1 MGNIAKIKH
10 YDIANGKGIRTSIFF
25 SGCEHHC
32 KNCFN
37 SELWDFTVGRPLT
50 SDIYINEIKNT
61 INEHIAGISILGGE
75 PMHPRNIDITCDL
88 VYNFKKDFPDKT
100 IWLWSGYTLDELL
113 SKEYSEQLYGFY
125 NLNGLVRN
133 ILKNIDV
140 LVDGRYI
147 DEQRD
152 LRLKWRG
159 SSNQR
164 VIDVQET
171 IKQKKIVLF
180 DK

>member
-1 MGNIAKIKH
+1 MGRIAKIKH
-10 YDIANGKGIRTSIFF
+10 YDIANGNGIRTSIFF

-50 SDIYINEIKNT
+50 SDIYINEIKPT

-75 PMHPRNIDITCDL
+75 PMHPKNVEMVSHL
-88 VYNFKKDFPDKT
+88 VWNFKKDFPNKT

-113 SKEYSEQLYGFY
+113 SEEYKKQLDDVCKF
-125 NLNGLVRN
+125 NEVVKH
-133 ILKNIDV
+133 ILENIDV

-164 VIDVQET
+164 VIDMPET
-171 IKQKKIVLF
+171 IKHKKIVLLE
-180 DK
+180 

>member
-25 SGCEHHC
+25 SGCEHYC

-50 SDIYINEIKNT
+50 SDIYINEIKPT

-75 PMHPRNIDITCDL
+75 PMHPKNVETVCHF
-88 VYNFKKDFPDKT
+88 VWNFKEDFPNKT
-100 IWLWSGYTLDELL
+100 IWLWSGYTLEELL
-113 SKEYSEQLYGFY
+113 SEEYKKQLDDVCKF
-125 NLNGLVRN
+125 NEVVKH
-133 ILKNIDV
+133 ILENIDV

-164 VIDVQET
+164 VINMPET
-171 IKQKKIVLF
+171 IKQKKIVLLEE
-180 DK
+180 

>member
-1 MGNIAKIKH
+1 MGNIAKIKKFS
-10 YDIANGKGIRTSIFF
+10 IENGNGIRTSIFF

-50 SDIYINEIKNT
+50 SDIYINEIKPT

-75 PMHPRNIDITCDL
+75 PMHPKNVETVCHF
-88 VYNFKKDFPDKT
+88 VWNFKEDFPNKT

-113 SKEYSEQLYGFY
+113 SEEYKKQLDDVCKF
-125 NLNGLVRN
+125 NEVVKH
-133 ILKNIDV
+133 ILENIDV

-164 VIDVQET
+164 VINMPET
-171 IKQKKIVLF
+171 IKQKKIVLL

>member
-1 MGNIAKIKH
+1 MGKIAKIKH

-25 SGCEHHC
+25 SGCERRC

-50 SDIYINEIKNT
+50 SDIYINEIKAT

-88 VYNFKKDFPDKT
+88 VCNFKKDFPDKT

-113 SKEYSEQLYGFY
+113 SKEYNEQLYGFY
-125 NLNGLVRN
+125 NINGLVRN

-159 SSNQR
+159 PSNQR
-164 VIDVQET
+164 VINMPET
-171 IKQKKIVLF
+171 IKHKKIVLLE
-180 DK
+180 